1 MFDEGARSTKRIKR
15 LIVMGNRTTTEKYAT
30 KDDIKG
36 IVKSIGDNH
45 SEVINGLRSL
55 KTVITPRGT
64 PPLES
69 NISDQAIDN
78 FVHTLLTDPAMNIPL
93 VPNSMES
100 ALYGRILKALLHTI
114 AHVSDGAG
122 IDFIGHKIR
131 VVIEPTPGLAL
142 SPLTTSSSE
151 E

>member
-1 MFDEGARSTKRIKR
+1 
-15 LIVMGNRTTTEKYAT
+15 MGNRTTKNYAT

-36 IVKSIGDNH
+36 IVKSISDNH
-45 SEVINGLRSL
+45 GEVMRSI
-55 KTVITPRGT
+55 KTEVAPRLPG
-64 PPLES
+64 LES

-131 VVIEPTPGLAL
+131 VVIEPVASMASA
-142 SPLTTSSSE
+142 SPTDKLTSSSSDK
-151 E
+151 